1 MWEDA
6 PVSRYHSALWGLD
19 GGTPEVA
26 KAASM
31 AWWSIGFAVDYNRV
45 AELATASMLMYMVCV
60 VTAWSPCPRSSQS
73 GTGNG

>member
-1 MWEDA
+1 MLRC
-6 PVSRYHSALWGLD
+6 P
-19 GGTPEVA
+19 GTTRRSGARTVERQRW

-45 AELATASMLMYMVCV
+45 AELATASMLVYMVCVYMVCV

-73 GTGNG
+73 GNG

>member
-1 MWEDA
+1 MLRC
-6 PVSRYHSALWGLD
+6 P
-19 GGTPEVA
+19 GTTRRSGARTVERQRW

-45 AELATASMLMYMVCV
+45 AELATASMLVYMVCV

-73 GTGNG
+73 RNG